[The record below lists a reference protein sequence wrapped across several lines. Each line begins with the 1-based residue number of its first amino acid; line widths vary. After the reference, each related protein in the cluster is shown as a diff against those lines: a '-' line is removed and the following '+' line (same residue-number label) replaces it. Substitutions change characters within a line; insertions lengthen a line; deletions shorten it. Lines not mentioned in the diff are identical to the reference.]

1 MRFLLRIASRSARL
15 RAAGQRARRGL
26 SRAIDANGA
35 GLLRQTRADR
45 GDARWCAAPTPSS
58 SPRPTRR
65 RRACR
70 SRVCCV
76 RRAIRPRARNRRRR
90 RAAFFKKRCCL
101 VLAREMMLR
110 GVNVEREKNCASCR
124 CRCCCAGIRSVD
136 LEFRQRYRSS
146 TRDRSRSQ
154 TPIPPES
161 ARDRRVVWKQKKRSL
176 SLRILR
182 L

>member
-1 MRFLLRIASRSARL
+1 MPLDSVRGADY
-15 RAAGQRARRGL
+15 RAPSTRTAPGCCDKLVPIEVMPAG
-26 SRAIDANGA
+26 
-35 GLLRQTRADR
+35 
-45 GDARWCAAPTPSS
+45 
-58 SPRPTRR
+58 
-65 RRACR
+65 
-70 SRVCCV
+70 V
-76 RRAIRPRARNRRRR
+76 RRRR
-90 RAAFFKKRCCL
+90 RRHRRVQHVAVARADRACAAYAARSVRARETVGDDAPRFFKKRCCL

-110 GVNVEREKNCASCR
+110 GVNVEREKNCASRR